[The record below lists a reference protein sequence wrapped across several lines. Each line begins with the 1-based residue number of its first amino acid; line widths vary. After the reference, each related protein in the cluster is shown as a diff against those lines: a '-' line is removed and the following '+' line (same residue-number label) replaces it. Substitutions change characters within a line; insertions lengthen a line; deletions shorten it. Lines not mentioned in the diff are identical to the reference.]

1 MRSECENKCSIFE
14 EHRRWKPNLCREGP
28 PKVLRDKNGKRYHP
42 LNPFKYVIQIK
53 KDRAS
58 LSWRGWERM
67 MSQKAE
73 GEKVSRKTKKS
84 RCKDTKARKSS
95 VLFKKL

>member
-28 PKVLRDKNGKRYHP
+28 PKVLRDKNGKRCHP

-53 KDRAS
+53 KRQSKSILEGMGEDDVS
-58 LSWRGWERM
+58 EGRG
-67 MSQKAE
+67 
-73 GEKVSRKTKKS
+73 RKGFPKDKK
-84 RCKDTKARKSS
+84 KQ
-95 VLFKKL
+95 V